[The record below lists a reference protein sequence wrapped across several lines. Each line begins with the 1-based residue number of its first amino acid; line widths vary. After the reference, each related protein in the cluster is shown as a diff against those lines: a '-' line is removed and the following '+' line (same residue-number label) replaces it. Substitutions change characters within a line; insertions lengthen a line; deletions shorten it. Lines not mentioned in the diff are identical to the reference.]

1 MDVARNLTKICD
13 ETQKVGINSIR
24 NYSKNSLRNLLRD
37 NCTYSQA
44 MPSGIPFHFP
54 LHIFFFR
61 SFKDFFR
68 HLFHCLPRIVSG
80 SRYSLKFSIESSAI
94 SHDSFLSLNIFPE
107 VYLWFHPR
115 SPIIHKK
122 YTKGHIQKFIYGI
135 LTKICFFFLFNTR
148 KCIICQYSEE
158 RTDKTESFYLFF
170 WGFLHAFPFELDR

>member
-1 MDVARNLTKICD
+1 MPKILAEINWRFYQQFAMDVARNLTKICD

-24 NYSKNSLRNLLRD
+24 NYSKNSSRNLLRD

-68 HLFHCLPRIVSG
+68 HSFHCLPRIVSG

-135 LTKICFFFLFNTR
+135 LTKIFFF
-148 KCIICQYSEE
+148 
-158 RTDKTESFYLFF
+158 FF
-170 WGFLHAFPFELDR
+170 I